1 MWPFFMRASV
11 PFKMHNHTLSV
22 SSIVSKAWV
31 KTLVLLLLWC
41 VCLCAGQGM
50 KTVIPKTA
58 SAKISL
64 RLVPDMTP
72 EYVTAKV
79 KEHLEAS
86 APPHT
91 NVTVQVLGFK
101 ANPWVR

>member
-1 MWPFFMRASV
+1 
-11 PFKMHNHTLSV
+11 
-22 SSIVSKAWV
+22 
-31 KTLVLLLLWC
+31 
-41 VCLCAGQGM
+41 M
-50 KTVIPKTA
+50 KTVIPRTA

-79 KEHLEAS
+79 KAHLEAA